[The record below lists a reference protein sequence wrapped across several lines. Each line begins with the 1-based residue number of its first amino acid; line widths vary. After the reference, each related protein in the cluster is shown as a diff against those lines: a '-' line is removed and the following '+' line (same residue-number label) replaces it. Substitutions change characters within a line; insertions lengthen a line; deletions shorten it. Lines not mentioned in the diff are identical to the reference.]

1 MDAALDIVSWVC
13 FAVGGFFTLVG
24 AFGLLRLPDVFA
36 RLHGAGMTDTMGAG
50 LILAGLC
57 FQASGTVVV
66 RLVLILLFLWFT
78 CPVSS
83 HALARAAL
91 QGGVRPFTGRP
102 ARRQSDGGSSS
113 KP

>member
-1 MDAALDIVSWVC
+1 METVLDAVSWAC
-13 FAVGGFFTLVG
+13 FVVGGFFTLVG
-24 AFGLLRLPDVFA
+24 ALGLLRLPDVFA

-50 LILAGLC
+50 LIIAGLC

-66 RLVLILLFLWFT
+66 RLVLILAFLWFT

-91 QGGVRPFTGRP
+91 QGGIRPFTGRP
-102 ARRQSDGGSSS
+102 ARRRSDGGSSS